1 MKQSML
7 KIALLF
13 TLILGVRDGQLALL
27 ETGQDAPLAVYPQL
41 VSMLPEEDQM
51 KLTAGIPVRSQI
63 HLAQLLEDYL
73 S

>member
-1 MKQSML
+1 MKQSIL
-7 KIALLF
+7 KVALLF
-13 TLILGVRDGQLALL
+13 ALILGVRDGRLALL
-27 ETGQDAPLAVYPQL
+27 ETSQDAPLAVYPQL
-41 VSMLPEEDQM
+41 VSMLPGEDQM

>member
-1 MKQSML
+1 MKQSIL
-7 KIALLF
+7 KVALLF
-13 TLILGVRDGQLALL
+13 ALILGVRDGQLALL
-27 ETGQDAPLAVYPQL
+27 ETSQDAPLAVYPQL

>member
-1 MKQSML
+1 MKQSIL
-7 KIALLF
+7 KVALLF

-27 ETGQDAPLAVYPQL
+27 ETSQDAPLAVYPQL